1 MWKVSLS
8 NSSKYFRFSQRNKKL
23 NTIYHTRGNSS
34 TSSPKS
40 VLLSAGIKQ
49 KKNTTPARLDGTLFS
64 HMRFQ
69 FPPAHRDGAKG
80 TFRVVA
86 VLRRIAP
93 HKSCPFYASSSFLL
107 MELFE
112 GWNRD
117 DDDRRRYKTFVR
129 DRALTKK
136 WMAIR
141 QKSQRKSYILGK
153 GENIT
158 HFFTPHASKEGFFLS
173 SLVVFLTE
181 VELVVLRLSCFS
193 SSVVF
198 LLF

>member
-1 MWKVSLS
+1 MAHFSPICGSSFRPPIVMVPRELS
-8 NSSKYFRFSQRNKKL
+8 GWWPSCDA
-23 NTIYHTRGNSS
+23 
-34 TSSPKS
+34 
-40 VLLSAGIKQ
+40 LLLINRA
-49 KKNTTPARLDGTLFS
+49 
-64 HMRFQ
+64 
-69 FPPAHRDGAKG
+69 
-80 TFRVVA
+80 
-86 VLRRIAP
+86 
-93 HKSCPFYASSSFLL
+93 PFYASSSFLL

-153 GENIT
+153 GENTT

-181 VELVVLRLSCFS
+181 VELVVLHLSCFS

-198 LLF
+198 LLS